1 MATSIRWSLVGGLLA
16 VIFILG
22 WRANDWR
29 TKAHQA
35 EGYRLELRNEMQRRV
50 ASDAKRLALQRQL
63 DAAQAQVIERVKV
76 VKQTVTKYVERKPEC
91 DLNDA
96 VALRLQQLRQGNDV
110 PAAPDEPADA
120 GSALGEAR

>member
-1 MATSIRWSLVGGLLA
+1 MATSIRWSLIGGLLA

-50 ASDAKRLALQRQL
+50 ASDAKRLTLQRQL

-91 DLNDA
+91 DLNDV
-96 VALRLQQLRQGNDV
+96 VASRLLQFRQGNDV
-110 PAAPDEPADA
+110 PAAPDQPTDGGRAV
-120 GSALGEAR
+120 GEAR

>member
-76 VKQTVTKYVERKPEC
+76 VKQTVVKYVEAKPEC
-91 DLNDA
+91 DLNDV
-96 VALRLQQLRQGNDV
+96 VASRLLQFRQGNDV
-110 PAAPDEPADA
+110 PAAPDQPADGGRA
-120 GSALGEAR
+120 VGEAR

>member
-50 ASDAKRLALQRQL
+50 ASDAKRLTLQRQL

-110 PAAPDEPADA
+110 PAAPDGLVDA
-120 GSALGEAR
+120 GSATSDAR